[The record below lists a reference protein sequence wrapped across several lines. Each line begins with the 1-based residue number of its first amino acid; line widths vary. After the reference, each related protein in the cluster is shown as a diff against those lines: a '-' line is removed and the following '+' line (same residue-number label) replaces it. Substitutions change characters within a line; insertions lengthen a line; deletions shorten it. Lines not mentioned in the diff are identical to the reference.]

1 MTKLDRREGLLTR
14 IEPTETL
21 LISGKEVHRRL
32 FHVQGE
38 PRAIAAVSDEG
49 TAYYS
54 LQHDK
59 RFEPDTPVRYYMAG
73 GLCLAIRIATAEDSK
88 QRDPETDIETLK
100 DIAATNLMLSIGE
113 LHALFAQFPA
123 ESPQA
128 YAIALQLRR
137 QHRDK
142 SLPIGDYDAVCS
154 QCKRT
159 LTVSPRHAY
168 RIGTAHCAQC
178 ETYKAF
184 DLVVPLPSEAK
195 PPPPS
200 LEDLQERLKR
210 RFGDTENNAEK
221 S

>member
-1 MTKLDRREGLLTR
+1 MTTLDRREGLLTR
-14 IEPTETL
+14 IDPSETL
-21 LISGKEVHRRL
+21 LISGKEVHRLL
-32 FHVQGE
+32 FHIQGE

-49 TAYYS
+49 TAYYA
-54 LQHDK
+54 LQHDQ
-59 RFEPDTPVRYYMAG
+59 RFREGTAVDYYMAG
-73 GLCLAIRIATAEDSK
+73 GLCLAIRIATTADSK

-100 DIAATNLMLSIGE
+100 VIAATNMMLSIGA

-142 SLPIGDYDAVCS
+142 SLPLGDYDAVCS
-154 QCKRT
+154 VCKRT

-168 RIGTAHCAQC
+168 RIGTAYCASC

-184 DLVVPLPSEAK
+184 DRVAPLPSEAK
-195 PPPPS
+195 HPPS
-200 LEDLQERLKR
+200 FEEIQARLNH
-210 RFGDTENNAEK
+210 RFAK
-221 S
+221 K